1 VRERCTIRS
10 RTLFAGSCAGNTCSA
25 RMDTPLSN
33 LLRRRRTAKLLG
45 DPAAPLPVRDLG
57 DLPLDILAVA
67 SWAPFHHALPGHA
80 PEPWRVH
87 MVGASSCRILAGEMM
102 GQSEAGK
109 IPGML
114 STADVLYFV
123 TWKPSGMFSRG
134 RKPSFEG
141 NLVNMEH
148 VAAVSAY
155 IQNLLLLGTEAG
167 FDTYWSSGG
176 LLAERAAYERLGV
189 PDDELLLG
197 AVFLFPM
204 ESQSAQRVTGKHRE
218 KRTGW
223 EQWTR
228 VVDLGPVS

>member
-1 VRERCTIRS
+1 
-10 RTLFAGSCAGNTCSA
+10 
-25 RMDTPLSN
+25 MDTPLSD

-57 DLPLDILAVA
+57 DLPAEILSAA
-67 SWAPFHHALPGHA
+67 AWAPFHHALSGDV

-87 MVGASSCRILAGEMM
+87 MVDASSCRILAGEMA
-102 GQSEAGK
+102 GQAEAGK

-123 TWKPSGMFSRG
+123 TWKPAGEFSRG

-148 VAAVSAY
+148 VAAVSSF

-167 FDTYWSSGG
+167 LDTYWSSGG
-176 LLAERAAYERLGV
+176 LLAEPAWYERLGI
-189 PDDELLLG
+189 PGDELLLG
-197 AVFLFPM
+197 AVFLFPV
-204 ESQSAQRVTGKHRE
+204 ESSAAQRVTGKHRE